1 MKNLMDLEV
10 FKLNKVQMNNVFG
23 GISREEYCKQ
33 IQELATAHT
42 ENTEDTE
49 MTWTNEQW
57 DSWSAAYEKHCMQGE

>member
-42 ENTEDTE
+42 VEDPNIE
-49 MTWTNEQW
+49 PWTKEDW
-57 DSWSAAYEKHCMQGE
+57 DNWAAAYDKHCMQGK